1 MSLSLSEFNIN
12 NVFISDDVVKYQ
24 INKEGI
30 KFYNGAFYDIY
41 SLPYIRYGL
50 HFVSN
55 GDKLVIDKISDSTMK
70 YIIIPNNSYYQQDNK
85 HLELSLKPINDVT
98 LNLNDNVQYIYVND
112 NIENLTL
119 TNQTTETTNK
129 KLILSI
135 PNKNFNITSSDTI
148 LNSVSHLILRD
159 YNKEYFNQ
167 TILKNFSN
175 AKVINLTI
183 NSSEGLFNSY
193 VLEDLIEVNNL
204 IPNYHYYLYLMK
216 YNMQDIKETLYLS
229 NYDIYEIDTLADYE
243 DVINNNPKF
252 QLSIEDGKIKFNSSN
267 NEFTININTQNIIV
281 YDHYFYYYFTDST
294 NSDNNKWVKYDLFN
308 GNQEDNNINSLNVVE
323 INGELIKYSIEDD
336 KVTIDNHTI
345 NLNGYSVNKI
355 FRCYDL
361 IVFLLTNRNSLTNET
376 SLKILTSDLSFD
388 KFYDIV
394 INDYSS
400 NLRFY
405 FYRSLT
411 IEFINTSNKKIRIVF
426 NNYTIQELLMKI

>member
-1 MSLSLSEFNIN
+1 MSLSLSEFKIN
-12 NVFISDDVVKYQ
+12 NVFISNDVVKYQ

-50 HFVSN
+50 HFISKDN
-55 GDKLVIDKISDSTMK
+55 KLVIDKISDLTMK
-70 YIIIPNNSYYQQDNK
+70 YIIIPNNSYYQQDNN

-119 TNQTTETTNK
+119 TNQTPETINK
-129 KLILSI
+129 ELILSI
-135 PNKNFNITSSDTI
+135 PNKNFNITLSDKI
-148 LNSVSHLILRD
+148 LNSISHLILRD
-159 YNKEYFNQ
+159 YNKEYFNKL
-167 TILKNFSN
+167 ILNKFPNS
-175 AKVINLTI
+175 KVINLTI

-193 VLEDLIEVNNL
+193 ILEDLIAVNNL

-229 NYDIYEIDTLADYE
+229 NYDIYQIDTLADYE

-267 NEFTININTQNIIV
+267 NQFTININTQNIIV
-281 YDHYFYYYFTDST
+281 YDHYFYYYNTEELIPDSNN
-294 NSDNNKWVKYDLFN
+294 NSKWFKYDLFN
-308 GNQEDNNINSLNVVE
+308 GNQEVININSLNVVE
-323 INGELIKYSIEDD
+323 INGELIEYSIDGD
-336 KVTIDNHTI
+336 NVTIDNHTI
-345 NLNGYSVNKI
+345 NLTGYSVNKI

-361 IVFLLTNRNSLTNET
+361 IVFLLTNGN
-376 SLKILTSDLSFD
+376 SLKILTSDLSFN

-394 INDYSS
+394 INDYLSD
-400 NLRFY
+400 LRFY

-411 IEFINTSNKKIRIVF
+411 IEFINTSNKTIRIVF
-426 NNYTIQELLMKI
+426 NNYTTQELLIRI

>member
-12 NVFISDDVVKYQ
+12 NVFISDDVIKYQ

-50 HFVSN
+50 HFISKD
-55 GDKLVIDKISDSTMK
+55 DKLVIDKISDLTMK

-119 TNQTTETTNK
+119 TNQTTNK
-129 KLILSI
+129 ELILSI
-135 PNKNFNITSSDTI
+135 PNKNFNITLSDTI
-148 LNSVSHLILRD
+148 LNSISHLILRD
-159 YNKEYFNQ
+159 YNKEYFNKL
-167 TILKNFSN
+167 ILNKFPN

-183 NSSEGLFNSY
+183 NSSEGLFNNY
-193 VLEDLIEVNNL
+193 VLEELIAVNNL

-229 NYDIYEIDTLADYE
+229 NYDIYQIDTLADYE

-267 NEFTININTQNIIV
+267 NQFTININTQNIIV
-281 YDHYFYYYFTDST
+281 YDHYFYYYNTTELNPDL
-294 NSDNNKWVKYDLFN
+294 NNKWFKYDLFN
-308 GNQEDNNINSLNVVE
+308 GNQEVININSLNVVE
-323 INGELIKYSIEDD
+323 INGELIEYSIDGD
-336 KVTIDNHTI
+336 NVIINNHTI

-361 IVFLLTNRNSLTNET
+361 IVFLLTNGN
-376 SLKILTSDLSFD
+376 SLKILTSDLSFN

-394 INDYSS
+394 INDYLSD
-400 NLRFY
+400 LRFY

-411 IEFINTSNKKIRIVF
+411 IEFINTSNKNIRIVF
-426 NNYTIQELLMKI
+426 NNYTTQELLMRI

>member
-12 NVFISDDVVKYQ
+12 NVFISDDVIKYQ

-50 HFVSN
+50 HFISKD
-55 GDKLVIDKISDSTMK
+55 DKLVIDKISDLTMK

-119 TNQTTETTNK
+119 TNQIPETINK
-129 KLILSI
+129 ELILSI

-148 LNSVSHLILRD
+148 LNSISHLILRD
-159 YNKEYFNQ
+159 YNKEYFNKL
-167 TILKNFSN
+167 ILNKFPN

-183 NSSEGLFNSY
+183 NSSEGLFNNY
-193 VLEDLIEVNNL
+193 VLEELIAVNNL

-229 NYDIYEIDTLADYE
+229 NYDIYQIDTLADYE

-281 YDHYFYYYFTDST
+281 YDHYFYYYNTTELNPDL
-294 NSDNNKWVKYDLFN
+294 NNKWFKYDLFN
-308 GNQEDNNINSLNVVE
+308 GNQEVININSLNVVE
-323 INGELIKYSIEDD
+323 INGELIEYSIDGD
-336 KVTIDNHTI
+336 NVIINNHTI

-361 IVFLLTNRNSLTNET
+361 IVFLLTNGN
-376 SLKILTSDLSFD
+376 SLKILTSDLSFN

-394 INDYSS
+394 INDYLSD
-400 NLRFY
+400 LRFY

-411 IEFINTSNKKIRIVF
+411 IEFINTSNKNIRIVF
-426 NNYTIQELLMKI
+426 NNYTTQELLMRI

>member
-12 NVFISDDVVKYQ
+12 NIFISDDVIKYQ

-50 HFVSN
+50 HFISKD
-55 GDKLVIDKISDSTMK
+55 DKLVIDKISDLTMK

-119 TNQTTETTNK
+119 TNQTTNK
-129 KLILSI
+129 ELILSI

-148 LNSVSHLILRD
+148 LNSISHLILRD
-159 YNKEYFNQ
+159 YNKEYFNKL
-167 TILKNFSN
+167 ILNKFPN

-183 NSSEGLFNSY
+183 NSSEGLFNNY
-193 VLEDLIEVNNL
+193 VLEELIAVNNL

-229 NYDIYEIDTLADYE
+229 NYDIYQIDTLADYE

-267 NEFTININTQNIIV
+267 NQFTININTQNIIV
-281 YDHYFYYYFTDST
+281 YDHYFYYYNTTELNLDL
-294 NSDNNKWVKYDLFN
+294 NNKWFKYDLFN
-308 GNQEDNNINSLNVVE
+308 GNQEAININSLNVVE
-323 INGELIKYSIEDD
+323 INGELIEYSIDGD
-336 KVTIDNHTI
+336 NVIINNHTI

-361 IVFLLTNRNSLTNET
+361 IVFLLTNEN
-376 SLKILTSDLSFD
+376 SLKILTSDLSFN

-394 INDYSS
+394 INDYLSD
-400 NLRFY
+400 LRFY

-411 IEFINTSNKKIRIVF
+411 IEFINTSNKNIRIVF
-426 NNYTIQELLMKI
+426 NNYTTQELLMRI

>member
-12 NVFISDDVVKYQ
+12 NVFISNDVVKYQ

-50 HFVSN
+50 HFISKD
-55 GDKLVIDKISDSTMK
+55 DKLVIDKISDSTMK
-70 YIIIPNNSYYQQDNK
+70 YIIIPNNSYYQQDNN

-119 TNQTTETTNK
+119 TNQTPETINK
-129 KLILSI
+129 ELILSI
-135 PNKNFNITSSDTI
+135 PNKNFNITLSDKI
-148 LNSVSHLILRD
+148 LNSISHLILRD
-159 YNKEYFNQ
+159 YNKEYFNKL
-167 TILKNFSN
+167 ILNKFPNS
-175 AKVINLTI
+175 KVINLTI

-193 VLEDLIEVNNL
+193 ILEDLIAVNNL

-229 NYDIYEIDTLADYE
+229 NYDIYQIDTLADYE
-243 DVINNNPKF
+243 DIINNNPKF

-267 NEFTININTQNIIV
+267 NQFTININTQNIIV
-281 YDHYFYYYFTDST
+281 YDHYFYYYNTDLTDSIN
-294 NSDNNKWVKYDLFN
+294 NSKWFKYDLFN
-308 GNQEDNNINSLNVVE
+308 GNQEVININSLNVVE
-323 INGELIKYSIEDD
+323 INGELIEYSIDGD
-336 KVTIDNHTI
+336 NVIIDNHTI

-361 IVFLLTNRNSLTNET
+361 IVFLLTNGN
-376 SLKILTSDLSFD
+376 SLKILTSDLSFN

-394 INDYSS
+394 INDYLSD
-400 NLRFY
+400 LRFY

-411 IEFINTSNKKIRIVF
+411 IEFINTSNKNIRIVF
-426 NNYTIQELLMKI
+426 NNYTIQELLIRI

>member
-12 NVFISDDVVKYQ
+12 NVFISDDVIKYQ

-50 HFVSN
+50 HFISKD
-55 GDKLVIDKISDSTMK
+55 DKLVIDKINDLTMK

-119 TNQTTETTNK
+119 TNQTPETINK
-129 KLILSI
+129 ELILSI
-135 PNKNFNITSSDTI
+135 PNKNFNITLSDKI
-148 LNSVSHLILRD
+148 LNSISHLILRD
-159 YNKEYFNQ
+159 YNKEYFNKL
-167 TILKNFSN
+167 ILNKFPN

-193 VLEDLIEVNNL
+193 ILEDLIAVNNL

-229 NYDIYEIDTLADYE
+229 NYDIYQIDTLADYE

-267 NEFTININTQNIIV
+267 NGFTININTQNIIV
-281 YDHYFYYYFTDST
+281 YDHYFYYYNTTELNPDL
-294 NSDNNKWVKYDLFN
+294 NNKWFKYDLFN
-308 GNQEDNNINSLNVVE
+308 GNQEVININSLNVVE
-323 INGELIKYSIEDD
+323 INGELIEYSIDGD
-336 KVTIDNHTI
+336 NVIINNHTI

-361 IVFLLTNRNSLTNET
+361 IVFLLTNGN
-376 SLKILTSDLSFD
+376 SLKILTSDLSFN
-388 KFYDIV
+388 KFYDTV
-394 INDYSS
+394 INDYLSD
-400 NLRFY
+400 LRFY

-411 IEFINTSNKKIRIVF
+411 IEFINTSNKNIRIVF
-426 NNYTIQELLMKI
+426 NNYTTQELLIRI

>member
-12 NVFISDDVVKYQ
+12 NVFISDDVIKYQ

-50 HFVSN
+50 HFISKD
-55 GDKLVIDKISDSTMK
+55 DKLVIDKISDLTMK

-119 TNQTTETTNK
+119 TNQTPETINK
-129 KLILSI
+129 ELILSI
-135 PNKNFNITSSDTI
+135 PNKNFNITLSDTI
-148 LNSVSHLILRD
+148 LNSISHLILRD
-159 YNKEYFNQ
+159 YNKEYFNKL
-167 TILKNFSN
+167 ILNKFPN

-183 NSSEGLFNSY
+183 NSSEGLFNNY
-193 VLEDLIEVNNL
+193 VLEELIAVNNL

-229 NYDIYEIDTLADYE
+229 NYDIYQIDTLADYE

-281 YDHYFYYYFTDST
+281 YDHYFYYYNTTELNPDL
-294 NSDNNKWVKYDLFN
+294 NNKWFKYDLFN
-308 GNQEDNNINSLNVVE
+308 GNQEVININSLNVVE
-323 INGELIKYSIEDD
+323 INGELIEYSIDGD
-336 KVTIDNHTI
+336 NVIINNHTI

-361 IVFLLTNRNSLTNET
+361 IVFLLTNGN
-376 SLKILTSDLSFD
+376 SLKILTSDLSFN

-394 INDYSS
+394 INDYLSD
-400 NLRFY
+400 LRFY

-411 IEFINTSNKKIRIVF
+411 IEFINTSNKNIRIVF
-426 NNYTIQELLMKI
+426 NNYTTQELLMRI

>member
-12 NVFISDDVVKYQ
+12 NVFISDDVIKYQ

-30 KFYNGAFYDIY
+30 KSYNGAFYDIY

-50 HFVSN
+50 HFISKD
-55 GDKLVIDKISDSTMK
+55 DKLVIDKISDLTMK

-119 TNQTTETTNK
+119 TNQTTNK
-129 KLILSI
+129 ELILSI
-135 PNKNFNITSSDTI
+135 PNKNFNITLSDTI
-148 LNSVSHLILRD
+148 LNSISHLILRD
-159 YNKEYFNQ
+159 YNKEYFNKL
-167 TILKNFSN
+167 ILNKFPN

-193 VLEDLIEVNNL
+193 VLEELIAVNNL

-229 NYDIYEIDTLADYE
+229 NYDIYQIDTLADYE

-267 NEFTININTQNIIV
+267 NQFTININTQNIIV
-281 YDHYFYYYFTDST
+281 YDHYFYYYNTTELNPDL
-294 NSDNNKWVKYDLFN
+294 NNKWFKYDLFN
-308 GNQEDNNINSLNVVE
+308 GNQEVININSLNVVE
-323 INGELIKYSIEDD
+323 INGELIEYSIDGD
-336 KVTIDNHTI
+336 NVIINNHTI

-361 IVFLLTNRNSLTNET
+361 IVFLLTNGN
-376 SLKILTSDLSFD
+376 SLKILTSDLSFN

-394 INDYSS
+394 INDYLSD
-400 NLRFY
+400 LRFY

-411 IEFINTSNKKIRIVF
+411 IEFINTSNKNIRIVF
-426 NNYTIQELLMKI
+426 NNYTTQELLMRI

>member
-12 NVFISDDVVKYQ
+12 NVFISDDVIKYQ

-50 HFVSN
+50 HFISKD
-55 GDKLVIDKISDSTMK
+55 DKLVIDKISDLTMK

-119 TNQTTETTNK
+119 TNQTPETINK
-129 KLILSI
+129 ELILSI
-135 PNKNFNITSSDTI
+135 PNKNFNITLSDTI
-148 LNSVSHLILRD
+148 LNSISHLILRD
-159 YNKEYFNQ
+159 YNKEYFNKL
-167 TILKNFSN
+167 ILNKFPNS
-175 AKVINLTI
+175 KVINLTI

-193 VLEDLIEVNNL
+193 VLENLIAVNNL

-229 NYDIYEIDTLADYE
+229 NYDIYQIDTLADYE

-267 NEFTININTQNIIV
+267 NQFTININTQNIIV
-281 YDHYFYYYFTDST
+281 YDHYFYYYNTTELNPDL
-294 NSDNNKWVKYDLFN
+294 NNKWFKYDLFN
-308 GNQEDNNINSLNVVE
+308 GNQEMININSLNVVE
-323 INGELIKYSIEDD
+323 INGELIEYSIDGD
-336 KVTIDNHTI
+336 NVIIDNHMI

-361 IVFLLTNRNSLTNET
+361 IVFLLTNGN
-376 SLKILTSDLSFD
+376 SLKILTSDLSFN

-394 INDYSS
+394 INDYLSD
-400 NLRFY
+400 LIFY
-405 FYRSLT
+405 FYHSLT
-411 IEFINTSNKKIRIVF
+411 IEFINTSNKNIRIVF
-426 NNYTIQELLMKI
+426 NNYTTQELLMRI

>member
-12 NVFISDDVVKYQ
+12 NVFISDDVIKYQ

-50 HFVSN
+50 HFISKD
-55 GDKLVIDKISDSTMK
+55 DKLVIDKISDLTMK

-119 TNQTTETTNK
+119 TNQTPETINK
-129 KLILSI
+129 ELILSI

-148 LNSVSHLILRD
+148 LNSISHLILRD
-159 YNKEYFNQ
+159 YNKEYFNKL
-167 TILKNFSN
+167 ILNKFPN

-183 NSSEGLFNSY
+183 NSSDGLFNSY
-193 VLEDLIEVNNL
+193 VLEDLIAVNNL

-229 NYDIYEIDTLADYE
+229 NYDIYQIDTLADYE

-267 NEFTININTQNIIV
+267 NQFTININTQNIIV
-281 YDHYFYYYFTDST
+281 YDHYFYYYNTTELNPDL
-294 NSDNNKWVKYDLFN
+294 NNKWFKYDLFN
-308 GNQEDNNINSLNVVE
+308 GNQEVININSLNVVE
-323 INGELIKYSIEDD
+323 INGELIEYSIDGD
-336 KVTIDNHTI
+336 NVIINNHTI

-361 IVFLLTNRNSLTNET
+361 IVFLLTNEN
-376 SLKILTSDLSFD
+376 SLKILTSDLSFN

-394 INDYSS
+394 INDYLSD
-400 NLRFY
+400 LRFY

-426 NNYTIQELLMKI
+426 NNYTTQELLIRI

>member
-1 MSLSLSEFNIN
+1 MSLSLSEFKIN
-12 NVFISDDVVKYQ
+12 NVFISNDVVKYQ

-50 HFVSN
+50 HFISKD
-55 GDKLVIDKISDSTMK
+55 DKLAIDKISDSTMK
-70 YIIIPNNSYYQQDNK
+70 YIIIPNNSYYQQDNN

-119 TNQTTETTNK
+119 TNQTPETINK
-129 KLILSI
+129 ELILSI
-135 PNKNFNITSSDTI
+135 PNKNFNITLSDKI
-148 LNSVSHLILRD
+148 LNSISHLILRD
-159 YNKEYFNQ
+159 YNKEYFNKL
-167 TILKNFSN
+167 ILNKFPNS
-175 AKVINLTI
+175 KVTNLTI

-193 VLEDLIEVNNL
+193 ILEDLIAVNNL

-229 NYDIYEIDTLADYE
+229 NYDIYQIDTLADYE

-267 NEFTININTQNIIV
+267 NQFTININTQNIIV
-281 YDHYFYYYFTDST
+281 YDHYFYYYNTEELIPDSNN
-294 NSDNNKWVKYDLFN
+294 NSKWFKYDLFN
-308 GNQEDNNINSLNVVE
+308 GNQEVIDINSLNVVE
-323 INGELIKYSIEDD
+323 INGELIEYSIDGD
-336 KVTIDNHTI
+336 NVIIDNHLI

-361 IVFLLTNRNSLTNET
+361 IVFLLTNGN
-376 SLKILTSDLSFD
+376 SLKILTSDLSFN

-394 INDYSS
+394 INDYLSD
-400 NLRFY
+400 LRFY

-411 IEFINTSNKKIRIVF
+411 IEFINTSNKTIRIVF
-426 NNYTIQELLMKI
+426 NNYTTQELLIRI

>member
-12 NVFISDDVVKYQ
+12 NVFISDDVIKYQ

-50 HFVSN
+50 HFISKD
-55 GDKLVIDKISDSTMK
+55 DKLVIDKISDLTMK

-119 TNQTTETTNK
+119 TNQTTNK
-129 KLILSI
+129 ELILSI
-135 PNKNFNITSSDTI
+135 PNKNFNITLSDTI
-148 LNSVSHLILRD
+148 LNSISHLILRD
-159 YNKEYFNQ
+159 YNKEYFNKL
-167 TILKNFSN
+167 ILNKFPN

-193 VLEDLIEVNNL
+193 VLEELIAVNNL

-229 NYDIYEIDTLADYE
+229 NYDIYQIDTLADYE

-267 NEFTININTQNIIV
+267 NQFTININTQNIIV
-281 YDHYFYYYFTDST
+281 YDHYFYYYNTTELNPDL
-294 NSDNNKWVKYDLFN
+294 NNKWFKYDLFN
-308 GNQEDNNINSLNVVE
+308 GNQEVININSLNVVE
-323 INGELIKYSIEDD
+323 INGELIEYSIDGD
-336 KVTIDNHTI
+336 NVIINNHTI

-361 IVFLLTNRNSLTNET
+361 IVFLLTNGN
-376 SLKILTSDLSFD
+376 SLKILTSDLSFN

-394 INDYSS
+394 INDYLSD
-400 NLRFY
+400 LRFY

-411 IEFINTSNKKIRIVF
+411 IEFINTSNKNIRIVF
-426 NNYTIQELLMKI
+426 NNYTTQELLMRI

>member
-12 NVFISDDVVKYQ
+12 NVFISDDVIKYQ

-50 HFVSN
+50 HFISKD
-55 GDKLVIDKISDSTMK
+55 DKLVIDKISDLTMK

-119 TNQTTETTNK
+119 TNQTPETINK
-129 KLILSI
+129 ELILSI
-135 PNKNFNITSSDTI
+135 PNKNFNITLSDTI
-148 LNSVSHLILRD
+148 LNSISHLILRD
-159 YNKEYFNQ
+159 YNKEYFNKL
-167 TILKNFSN
+167 ILNKFPN

-183 NSSEGLFNSY
+183 NSSEGLFNNY
-193 VLEDLIEVNNL
+193 VLEELIAVNNL

-229 NYDIYEIDTLADYE
+229 NYDIYQIDTLADYQ
-243 DVINNNPKF
+243 DIINNNPKF

-267 NEFTININTQNIIV
+267 NQFTININTQNIIV
-281 YDHYFYYYFTDST
+281 YDHYFYYYNTTELNPDL
-294 NSDNNKWVKYDLFN
+294 NNKWFKYDLFN
-308 GNQEDNNINSLNVVE
+308 GNQEVININSLNVVE
-323 INGELIKYSIEDD
+323 INGELIEYSIDSD
-336 KVTIDNHTI
+336 NVIINNHTI

-361 IVFLLTNRNSLTNET
+361 IVFLLTNGN
-376 SLKILTSDLSFD
+376 SLKILTSDLSFN

-394 INDYSS
+394 INDYLSD
-400 NLRFY
+400 LRFY

-426 NNYTIQELLMKI
+426 NNYTTQELLIRI

>member
-12 NVFISDDVVKYQ
+12 NVFISNDVVKYQ

-30 KFYNGAFYDIY
+30 KFYNGAYYDIY
-41 SLPYIRYGL
+41 TLPYIRYGL
-50 HFVSN
+50 HFVGN

-70 YIIIPNNSYYQQDNK
+70 YIIIPNNSYYKPDNE

-119 TNQTTETTNK
+119 TESTNK
-129 KLILSI
+129 ELILSI
-135 PNKNFNITSSDTI
+135 PNKNFNIISSDTI
-148 LNSVSHLILRD
+148 LDSVSHLILRD
-159 YNKEYFNQ
+159 YNKEYFNKL
-167 TILKNFSN
+167 ILNKFPN

-267 NEFTININTQNIIV
+267 NGFTNDFTIDINTQNIIV

-308 GNQEDNNINSLNVVE
+308 GNQEDININSLS
-323 INGELIKYSIEDD
+323 Y
-336 KVTIDNHTI
+336 
-345 NLNGYSVNKI
+345 
-355 FRCYDL
+355 
-361 IVFLLTNRNSLTNET
+361 
-376 SLKILTSDLSFD
+376 
-388 KFYDIV
+388 
-394 INDYSS
+394 
-400 NLRFY
+400 
-405 FYRSLT
+405 
-411 IEFINTSNKKIRIVF
+411 
-426 NNYTIQELLMKI
+426 

>member
-12 NVFISDDVVKYQ
+12 NVFISDDVIKYQ

-50 HFVSN
+50 HFISKD
-55 GDKLVIDKISDSTMK
+55 DKLVIDKISDLTMK

-85 HLELSLKPINDVT
+85 HLELSLKPINNVT

-119 TNQTTETTNK
+119 TNSTNK
-129 KLILSI
+129 ELILSI

-148 LNSVSHLILRD
+148 LNSISHLILRD
-159 YNKEYFNQ
+159 YNKEYFNKL
-167 TILKNFSN
+167 ILNKFPNS
-175 AKVINLTI
+175 KVINLTI

-193 VLEDLIEVNNL
+193 VLEDLIAVNNL

-229 NYDIYEIDTLADYE
+229 NYDIYQIDTLADYE
-243 DVINNNPKF
+243 DIINNNPKF
-252 QLSIEDGKIKFNSSN
+252 QLSIEDRKIKFNSSN

-281 YDHYFYYYFTDST
+281 YDHYFYYYNTAELNPDL
-294 NSDNNKWVKYDLFN
+294 NNKWFKYDLFN
-308 GNQEDNNINSLNVVE
+308 GNQEVININSLNVVE
-323 INGELIKYSIEDD
+323 INGELIEYSINGDN
-336 KVTIDNHTI
+336 VIIDNHMI

-361 IVFLLTNRNSLTNET
+361 IVFLLTNGN
-376 SLKILTSDLSFD
+376 SLKILTSDLSFN

-394 INDYSS
+394 INDYLSD
-400 NLRFY
+400 LRFY

-426 NNYTIQELLMKI
+426 NNYTTQELLIRI

>member
-12 NVFISDDVVKYQ
+12 NVFISDDVIKYQ

-50 HFVSN
+50 HFISKD
-55 GDKLVIDKISDSTMK
+55 DKLVIDKISDLIMK

-119 TNQTTETTNK
+119 TNQTTNK
-129 KLILSI
+129 ELILSI

-148 LNSVSHLILRD
+148 LNSISHLILRD
-159 YNKEYFNQ
+159 YNKEYFNKL
-167 TILKNFSN
+167 ILNKFPN

-183 NSSEGLFNSY
+183 NSSDGLFNSY
-193 VLEDLIEVNNL
+193 VLEELIAVNNL

-229 NYDIYEIDTLADYE
+229 NYDIYQIDTLADYE

-267 NEFTININTQNIIV
+267 NQFTININTQNIIV
-281 YDHYFYYYFTDST
+281 YDHYFYYYNTTELNPDL
-294 NSDNNKWVKYDLFN
+294 NNKWFKYDLFN
-308 GNQEDNNINSLNVVE
+308 GNQEAININSLNVIE
-323 INGELIKYSIEDD
+323 INGELIEYSDTEKMFSFPED
-336 KVTIDNHTI
+336 KRT
-345 NLNGYSVNKI
+345 
-355 FRCYDL
+355 
-361 IVFLLTNRNSLTNET
+361 E
-376 SLKILTSDLSFD
+376 
-388 KFYDIV
+388 
-394 INDYSS
+394 DYITG
-400 NLRFY
+400 RFG
-405 FYRSLT
+405 
-411 IEFINTSNKKIRIVF
+411 
-426 NNYTIQELLMKI
+426 

>member
-12 NVFISDDVVKYQ
+12 NVFISDDVIKYQ

-30 KFYNGAFYDIY
+30 RFYNGAFYDIY

-50 HFVSN
+50 HFISKD
-55 GDKLVIDKISDSTMK
+55 DKLVIDKISDLTMK

-119 TNQTTETTNK
+119 TNQTPETINK
-129 KLILSI
+129 ELILSI

-148 LNSVSHLILRD
+148 LNSISYLILRD
-159 YNKEYFNQ
+159 YNKGYFNKL
-167 TILKNFSN
+167 ILNKFPN

-193 VLEDLIEVNNL
+193 VLEDLIAVNNL

-229 NYDIYEIDTLADYE
+229 NYDIYQIDTLADYE

-252 QLSIEDGKIKFNSSN
+252 QLSIEDGKIKFNSSDN
-267 NEFTININTQNIIV
+267 QFTININTQNIIV
-281 YDHYFYYYFTDST
+281 YDHYFYYYNTTELNPDL
-294 NSDNNKWVKYDLFN
+294 NNKWFKYDLFN
-308 GNQEDNNINSLNVVE
+308 GNQQVININSLNVVE
-323 INGELIKYSIEDD
+323 INGELIEYSIDGD
-336 KVTIDNHTI
+336 NVIINNHTI

-361 IVFLLTNRNSLTNET
+361 IVFLLTNGN
-376 SLKILTSDLSFD
+376 SLKILTSDLSFN

-394 INDYSS
+394 INDYLSD
-400 NLRFY
+400 LRFY

-411 IEFINTSNKKIRIVF
+411 IEFINTSNKNIRIVF
-426 NNYTIQELLMKI
+426 NNYTTQELLMRI

>member
-12 NVFISDDVVKYQ
+12 NVFISDDVIKYQ

-50 HFVSN
+50 HFISKD
-55 GDKLVIDKISDSTMK
+55 DKLVIDKISDLTMK

-119 TNQTTETTNK
+119 TNQTTNK
-129 KLILSI
+129 ELILSI

-148 LNSVSHLILRD
+148 LNSISHLILRD
-159 YNKEYFNQ
+159 YNKEYFNKL
-167 TILKNFSN
+167 ILNKFPN

-183 NSSEGLFNSY
+183 NSSDGLFNSY
-193 VLEDLIEVNNL
+193 VLEELIAVNNL

-229 NYDIYEIDTLADYE
+229 NYDIYQIDTLADYE

-281 YDHYFYYYFTDST
+281 YDHYFYYYNTTELNPDL
-294 NSDNNKWVKYDLFN
+294 NNKWFKYDLFN
-308 GNQEDNNINSLNVVE
+308 GNQEVININSLNVVE
-323 INGELIKYSIEDD
+323 INGELIEYSIDG
-336 KVTIDNHTI
+336 DNVIINNHMI
-345 NLNGYSVNKI
+345 NLNGYFVNKI

-361 IVFLLTNRNSLTNET
+361 IVFLLTNGN
-376 SLKILTSDLSFD
+376 SLKILTSDLSFN

-394 INDYSS
+394 INDYLSD
-400 NLRFY
+400 LRFY

-411 IEFINTSNKKIRIVF
+411 IEFINTANKNIRIVF
-426 NNYTIQELLMKI
+426 NNYTTQELLIRI

>member
-12 NVFISDDVVKYQ
+12 NVFISDDVIKYQ

-50 HFVSN
+50 HFISKD
-55 GDKLVIDKISDSTMK
+55 DKLVIDKISDLTMK

-119 TNQTTETTNK
+119 TNQTTNK
-129 KLILSI
+129 ELILSI

-148 LNSVSHLILRD
+148 LNSISHLILRD
-159 YNKEYFNQ
+159 YNKEYFNKL
-167 TILKNFSN
+167 ILNKLPN

-193 VLEDLIEVNNL
+193 VLEDLIAVNNL

-229 NYDIYEIDTLADYE
+229 NYDIYQIDTLADYE

-267 NEFTININTQNIIV
+267 NGFTININTQNIIV
-281 YDHYFYYYFTDST
+281 YDHYFYYYNTTELNPDL
-294 NSDNNKWVKYDLFN
+294 NNKWFKYDLFN
-308 GNQEDNNINSLNVVE
+308 GNQEVININSLNVVE
-323 INGELIKYSIEDD
+323 INGELIEYSIDGD
-336 KVTIDNHTI
+336 NVIINNHTI

-361 IVFLLTNRNSLTNET
+361 IVFLLTNGN
-376 SLKILTSDLSFD
+376 SLKILTSDLSFN

-394 INDYSS
+394 INDYLSD
-400 NLRFY
+400 LRFY

-411 IEFINTSNKKIRIVF
+411 IEFINTSNKNIRIVF
-426 NNYTIQELLMKI
+426 NNYTTQELLMRI

>member
-12 NVFISDDVVKYQ
+12 NIFISDDVIKYQ

-50 HFVSN
+50 HFISKD
-55 GDKLVIDKISDSTMK
+55 DKLVIDKINDLTMK

-119 TNQTTETTNK
+119 TNQIPETINK
-129 KLILSI
+129 ELILSI

-148 LNSVSHLILRD
+148 LNSISHLILRD
-159 YNKEYFNQ
+159 YNKEYFNKL
-167 TILKNFSN
+167 ILNKFPN

-193 VLEDLIEVNNL
+193 VLEELIAVNNL

-229 NYDIYEIDTLADYE
+229 NYDIYQIDTLADYE

-267 NEFTININTQNIIV
+267 NQFTININTQNIIV
-281 YDHYFYYYFTDST
+281 YDHYFYYYNTTELNPDL
-294 NSDNNKWVKYDLFN
+294 NNKWFKYDLFN
-308 GNQEDNNINSLNVVE
+308 GNQEAININSLNVIE
-323 INGELIKYSIEDD
+323 INGELIEYSIDGD
-336 KVTIDNHTI
+336 NVIIDNHMI
-345 NLNGYSVNKI
+345 NLNGYFVNKI

-361 IVFLLTNRNSLTNET
+361 IVFLLTNGN
-376 SLKILTSDLSFD
+376 SLKILTSDLSFN

-394 INDYSS
+394 INDYLSD
-400 NLRFY
+400 LRFY

-411 IEFINTSNKKIRIVF
+411 IEFINTSNKNIRIVF
-426 NNYTIQELLMKI
+426 NNYTTQELLMRI

>member
-1 MSLSLSEFNIN
+1 MSLLLSEFNIN
-12 NVFISDDVVKYQ
+12 NVFISNDVVKYQ

-30 KFYNGAFYDIY
+30 KFYNGAYYDIY
-41 SLPYIRYGL
+41 TLPYIRYGL

-70 YIIIPNNSYYQQDNK
+70 YIIIPNNSYYKPDNE

-119 TNQTTETTNK
+119 TESTNK
-129 KLILSI
+129 ELILSI
-135 PNKNFNITSSDTI
+135 PNKNFNITTSSDTI

-159 YNKEYFNQ
+159 YNKEYFNK
-167 TILKNFSN
+167 TVLKNFPN

-183 NSSEGLFNSY
+183 NYCDGLFNNY
-193 VLEDLIEVNNL
+193 ILEDLIAINEL

-216 YNMQDIKETLYLS
+216 YNMKDIKETLYLS
-229 NYDIYEIDTLADYE
+229 NYDIYEIDSLVKYNDI
-243 DVINNNPKF
+243 INNNPKF
-252 QLSIEDGKIKFNSSN
+252 QLFLN
-267 NEFTININTQNIIV
+267 NRDNNITFRSDNNYFIIYINTQNIIV
-281 YDHYFYYYFTDST
+281 YDHYFYYYITDPI
-294 NSDNNKWVKYDLFN
+294 NPRNNGWFKYDLFN
-308 GNQEDNNINSLNVVE
+308 DNKEEINISSLNVVE
-323 INGELIKYSIEDD
+323 INGELIEYLIEGDN
-336 KVTIDNHTI
+336 VIIDNHI
-345 NLNGYSVNKI
+345 IILDGYSVKKI

-361 IVFLLTNRNSLTNET
+361 IVFLLTNGN

-394 INDYSS
+394 INNYSS
-400 NLRFY
+400 DLRFY

-411 IEFINTSNKKIRIVF
+411 IEFINTSNKNIRIVF
-426 NNYTIQELLMKI
+426 NNYTIKELLMKI

>member
-12 NVFISDDVVKYQ
+12 NVFISDDVIKYQ

-50 HFVSN
+50 HFISKD
-55 GDKLVIDKISDSTMK
+55 DKLVIDKINDLTMK

-119 TNQTTETTNK
+119 TNQTTNK
-129 KLILSI
+129 ELILSI
-135 PNKNFNITSSDTI
+135 PNKNFNITLSDTI
-148 LNSVSHLILRD
+148 LNSISHLILRD
-159 YNKEYFNQ
+159 YNKGFFNK
-167 TILKNFSN
+167 TILNKFPN

-193 VLEDLIEVNNL
+193 VLEDLIAVNNL

-229 NYDIYEIDTLADYE
+229 NYDIYQIDTLADYE

-267 NEFTININTQNIIV
+267 NQFTININTQNIIV
-281 YDHYFYYYFTDST
+281 YDHYFYYYNTDST
-294 NSDNNKWVKYDLFN
+294 DSNNNSKWFKYDLFN
-308 GNQEDNNINSLNVVE
+308 GNQEVININSLNVVE
-323 INGELIKYSIEDD
+323 INGELIEYSINGDN
-336 KVTIDNHTI
+336 VTINQNIAPTKVEQKNKKFFIIMREEKYDRTSWVEFI
-345 NLNGYSVNKI
+345 SDDYS
-355 FRCYDL
+355 
-361 IVFLLTNRNSLTNET
+361 
-376 SLKILTSDLSFD
+376 KILTKLYNCKDNEYNYKVLLQDERGNIKPLMTLFG
-388 KFYDIV
+388 DI
-394 INDYSS
+394 D
-400 NLRFY
+400 
-405 FYRSLT
+405 
-411 IEFINTSNKKIRIVF
+411 
-426 NNYTIQELLMKI
+426 

>member
-12 NVFISDDVVKYQ
+12 NVFISDDVIKYQ

-50 HFVSN
+50 HFISKD
-55 GDKLVIDKISDSTMK
+55 DKLVIDKISDLTMK

-119 TNQTTETTNK
+119 TNQTPETINK
-129 KLILSI
+129 ELILSI
-135 PNKNFNITSSDTI
+135 PNKNFNITLSDTI
-148 LNSVSHLILRD
+148 LNSISHLILRD
-159 YNKEYFNQ
+159 YNKEYFNKL
-167 TILKNFSN
+167 ILNKFPN

-183 NSSEGLFNSY
+183 NSYEGLFNSY
-193 VLEDLIEVNNL
+193 ILEDLIAVNNL

-229 NYDIYEIDTLADYE
+229 NYDIYQIDTLADYQ
-243 DVINNNPKF
+243 DIINNNPKF

-267 NEFTININTQNIIV
+267 NQFTININTQNIIV
-281 YDHYFYYYFTDST
+281 YDHYFYYYNTTELNPDL
-294 NSDNNKWVKYDLFN
+294 NNKWFKYDLFN
-308 GNQEDNNINSLNVVE
+308 GNQEVININSLNVVE
-323 INGELIKYSIEDD
+323 INGELIEYSIDGD
-336 KVTIDNHTI
+336 NVIINNHTI

-361 IVFLLTNRNSLTNET
+361 IVFLLTNGN
-376 SLKILTSDLSFD
+376 SLKILTSDLSFN

-394 INDYSS
+394 INDYLSD
-400 NLRFY
+400 LRFY

-426 NNYTIQELLMKI
+426 NNYTTQELLMRI

>member
-12 NVFISDDVVKYQ
+12 NVFISDDVIKYQ

-50 HFVSN
+50 HFISKD
-55 GDKLVIDKISDSTMK
+55 DKLVIDKISDLTMK

-119 TNQTTETTNK
+119 TNQTPETINK
-129 KLILSI
+129 ELILSI

-148 LNSVSHLILRD
+148 LNSISHLILRD
-159 YNKEYFNQ
+159 YNKEYFNKL
-167 TILKNFSN
+167 ILNKFPN

-193 VLEDLIEVNNL
+193 VLEELIAVNNL

-229 NYDIYEIDTLADYE
+229 NYDIYQIDTLADYE

-267 NEFTININTQNIIV
+267 NQFTININTQNIIV
-281 YDHYFYYYFTDST
+281 YDHYFYYYNTTELNPDL
-294 NSDNNKWVKYDLFN
+294 NNKWFKYDLFN
-308 GNQEDNNINSLNVVE
+308 GNQEVININSLNVVE
-323 INGELIKYSIEDD
+323 INGELIEYSINGDN
-336 KVTIDNHTI
+336 VIINNHTI

-361 IVFLLTNRNSLTNET
+361 IVFLLTNGN
-376 SLKILTSDLSFD
+376 SLKILTSDLSFN

-394 INDYSS
+394 INDYLSD
-400 NLRFY
+400 LRFY

-411 IEFINTSNKKIRIVF
+411 IEFINTSNKNIRIVF
-426 NNYTIQELLMKI
+426 NNYTTQELLMRI

>member
-12 NVFISDDVVKYQ
+12 NVFISDDVIKYQ

-50 HFVSN
+50 HFISKD
-55 GDKLVIDKISDSTMK
+55 DKLVIDKISDLTMK

-119 TNQTTETTNK
+119 TNQTTNK
-129 KLILSI
+129 ELILSI

-148 LNSVSHLILRD
+148 LNSISHLILRD
-159 YNKEYFNQ
+159 YNKEYFNKL
-167 TILKNFSN
+167 ILNKFPN

-193 VLEDLIEVNNL
+193 VLEDLIAVNNL

-229 NYDIYEIDTLADYE
+229 NYDIYQIDTLADYE

-267 NEFTININTQNIIV
+267 NQFTININTQNIIV
-281 YDHYFYYYFTDST
+281 YDHYFYYYNTTELNLDL
-294 NSDNNKWVKYDLFN
+294 NNKWFKYDLFN
-308 GNQEDNNINSLNVVE
+308 GNQEAININSLNVVE
-323 INGELIKYSIEDD
+323 INGELIEYSIDGD
-336 KVTIDNHTI
+336 NVIINNHTI

-361 IVFLLTNRNSLTNET
+361 IVFLLTNEN
-376 SLKILTSDLSFD
+376 SLKILTSDLSFN

-394 INDYSS
+394 INDYLSD
-400 NLRFY
+400 LRFY

-411 IEFINTSNKKIRIVF
+411 IEFINTSNKNIRIVF
-426 NNYTIQELLMKI
+426 NNYTTQELLMRI

>member
-12 NVFISDDVVKYQ
+12 NVFISDDVIKYQ

-50 HFVSN
+50 HFISKDDN
-55 GDKLVIDKISDSTMK
+55 LVIDKISDLTMK

-119 TNQTTETTNK
+119 TNQIPETINK
-129 KLILSI
+129 ELILSI

-148 LNSVSHLILRD
+148 LNSISHLILRD
-159 YNKEYFNQ
+159 YNKEYFNKL
-167 TILKNFSN
+167 ILNKFPN

-193 VLEDLIEVNNL
+193 VLEDLIAVNNL

-229 NYDIYEIDTLADYE
+229 NYDIYQIDTLADYE

-267 NEFTININTQNIIV
+267 NQFTININTQNIIV
-281 YDHYFYYYFTDST
+281 YDHYFYYYNTTELNPDL
-294 NSDNNKWVKYDLFN
+294 NNKWFKYDLFN
-308 GNQEDNNINSLNVVE
+308 GNQEVININSLNVVE
-323 INGELIKYSIEDD
+323 INGELIEYSIDGD
-336 KVTIDNHTI
+336 NVIINNHTI

-361 IVFLLTNRNSLTNET
+361 IVFLLTNEN
-376 SLKILTSDLSFD
+376 SLKILTSDLSFN

-394 INDYSS
+394 INDYLSD
-400 NLRFY
+400 LRFY

-411 IEFINTSNKKIRIVF
+411 IEFINTSNKNIRIVF
-426 NNYTIQELLMKI
+426 NNYTTQELLMRI

>member
-12 NVFISDDVVKYQ
+12 NVFISDDVIKYQ

-50 HFVSN
+50 HFISKD
-55 GDKLVIDKISDSTMK
+55 DKLVIDKISDLTMK

-119 TNQTTETTNK
+119 TNQTPETINK
-129 KLILSI
+129 ELILSI
-135 PNKNFNITSSDTI
+135 PNKNFNITLSDTI
-148 LNSVSHLILRD
+148 LNSISHLILRD
-159 YNKEYFNQ
+159 YNKEYFNKL
-167 TILKNFSN
+167 ILNKFPN

-193 VLEDLIEVNNL
+193 VLEELIAVNNL

-229 NYDIYEIDTLADYE
+229 NYDIYQIDTLADYE

-267 NEFTININTQNIIV
+267 NQFTININTQNIIV
-281 YDHYFYYYFTDST
+281 YDHYFYYYNTTELNPDL
-294 NSDNNKWVKYDLFN
+294 NNKWFKYDLFN
-308 GNQEDNNINSLNVVE
+308 GNQEVININSLNVVE
-323 INGELIKYSIEDD
+323 INGELIEYSIDGD
-336 KVTIDNHTI
+336 NVIINNHTI

-361 IVFLLTNRNSLTNET
+361 IVFLLTNGN
-376 SLKILTSDLSFD
+376 SLKILTSDLSFN

-394 INDYSS
+394 INDYLSD
-400 NLRFY
+400 LRFY

-411 IEFINTSNKKIRIVF
+411 IEFINTSNKNIRIVF
-426 NNYTIQELLMKI
+426 NNYTTQELLMRI

>member
-12 NVFISDDVVKYQ
+12 NVFISDDVIKYQ

-55 GDKLVIDKISDSTMK
+55 GDKLVIDEISDLTMK

-119 TNQTTETTNK
+119 TNSTNK
-129 KLILSI
+129 ELILSI
-135 PNKNFNITSSDTI
+135 PNKNFNITLSDTI
-148 LNSVSHLILRD
+148 LNSISHLILRD
-159 YNKEYFNQ
+159 YNKEYFNKL
-167 TILKNFSN
+167 ILNKFPNS
-175 AKVINLTI
+175 KVINLTI

-193 VLEDLIEVNNL
+193 VLEDLIAVNNL

-229 NYDIYEIDTLADYE
+229 NYDIYQIDTLADYE
-243 DVINNNPKF
+243 DIINNNPKF

-281 YDHYFYYYFTDST
+281 YDHYFYYYNTTELNPDL
-294 NSDNNKWVKYDLFN
+294 NNKWFKYDLFN
-308 GNQEDNNINSLNVVE
+308 GNQEVININSLNVVE
-323 INGELIKYSIEDD
+323 INGELIEYSIDGD
-336 KVTIDNHTI
+336 NVIINNHTI

-361 IVFLLTNRNSLTNET
+361 IVFLLTNEN
-376 SLKILTSDLSFD
+376 SLKILTSDLSFN

-394 INDYSS
+394 INDYLSD
-400 NLRFY
+400 LRFY

-426 NNYTIQELLMKI
+426 NNYTTQEILMRI

>member
-1 MSLSLSEFNIN
+1 MSLSLSEFKIN
-12 NVFISDDVVKYQ
+12 NVFISNDIVKYQ

-50 HFVSN
+50 HFISKD
-55 GDKLVIDKISDSTMK
+55 DKLVIDKISDSTMK
-70 YIIIPNNSYYQQDNK
+70 YIIIPNNSYYQQDNN

-119 TNQTTETTNK
+119 TNQTPETINK
-129 KLILSI
+129 ELILSI
-135 PNKNFNITSSDTI
+135 PNKNFNITLSNKI
-148 LNSVSHLILRD
+148 LNSISHLILRD
-159 YNKEYFNQ
+159 YNKKYFNKL
-167 TILKNFSN
+167 ILNKFPN

-183 NSSEGLFNSY
+183 NSYEGLFNSY
-193 VLEDLIEVNNL
+193 ILEDLIAVNNL

-229 NYDIYEIDTLADYE
+229 NYDIYQIDTLADYE
-243 DVINNNPKF
+243 DIINNNPKF

-267 NEFTININTQNIIV
+267 NQFTININTQNIIV
-281 YDHYFYYYFTDST
+281 YDHYFYYYNTDLTDSIN
-294 NSDNNKWVKYDLFN
+294 NSKWFKYDLFN
-308 GNQEDNNINSLNVVE
+308 GNQEVININSLNVVE
-323 INGELIKYSIEDD
+323 INGELIEYSIDGD
-336 KVTIDNHTI
+336 NVTIDNHTI

-361 IVFLLTNRNSLTNET
+361 IVFLLTNGN
-376 SLKILTSDLSFD
+376 SLKILTSDLSFN

-394 INDYSS
+394 INDYLSD
-400 NLRFY
+400 LRFY

-411 IEFINTSNKKIRIVF
+411 IEFINTSNKNIRIVF
-426 NNYTIQELLMKI
+426 NNYTTQELLIRI

>member
-12 NVFISDDVVKYQ
+12 NVFISDDVIKYQ

-50 HFVSN
+50 HFISKD
-55 GDKLVIDKISDSTMK
+55 DKLVIDKINDLTMK

-119 TNQTTETTNK
+119 TNQTTNK
-129 KLILSI
+129 ELILSI

-148 LNSVSHLILRD
+148 LNSISHLILRD
-159 YNKEYFNQ
+159 YNKEYFNKL
-167 TILKNFSN
+167 ILNKFPN

-193 VLEDLIEVNNL
+193 VLEELIAVNNL

-229 NYDIYEIDTLADYE
+229 NYDIYQIDTLADYE

-267 NEFTININTQNIIV
+267 NQFTININTQNIIV
-281 YDHYFYYYFTDST
+281 YDHYFYYYNTTELNPDL
-294 NSDNNKWVKYDLFN
+294 NNKWFKYDLFN
-308 GNQEDNNINSLNVVE
+308 GNQEVININSLNVVE
-323 INGELIKYSIEDD
+323 INGELIEYSIDGD
-336 KVTIDNHTI
+336 NVIINNHTI

-361 IVFLLTNRNSLTNET
+361 IVFLLTNGN
-376 SLKILTSDLSFD
+376 SLKILTSDLSFN

-394 INDYSS
+394 INDYLSD
-400 NLRFY
+400 LRFY

-411 IEFINTSNKKIRIVF
+411 IEFINTSNKNIRIVF
-426 NNYTIQELLMKI
+426 NNYTTQELLMRI

>member
-12 NVFISDDVVKYQ
+12 NVFISDDVIKYQ

-55 GDKLVIDKISDSTMK
+55 GDKLVIDKISDLTMK

-119 TNQTTETTNK
+119 TNQTTNK
-129 KLILSI
+129 ELILSI

-148 LNSVSHLILRD
+148 LNSISHLILRD
-159 YNKEYFNQ
+159 YNKEYFNKL
-167 TILKNFSN
+167 ILNKFPN

-193 VLEDLIEVNNL
+193 VLEDLIAVNNL

-229 NYDIYEIDTLADYE
+229 NYDIYQIDTLADYE

-267 NEFTININTQNIIV
+267 NGFTININTQNIIV
-281 YDHYFYYYFTDST
+281 YDHYFYYYNTTELNPDL
-294 NSDNNKWVKYDLFN
+294 NNKWFKYDLFN
-308 GNQEDNNINSLNVVE
+308 GNQEAININSLNVVE
-323 INGELIKYSIEDD
+323 INGELIEYSIDGD
-336 KVTIDNHTI
+336 NVIIDNHMI

-361 IVFLLTNRNSLTNET
+361 IVFLLTNGN
-376 SLKILTSDLSFD
+376 SLKILTSDLSFN

-394 INDYSS
+394 INDYLSD
-400 NLRFY
+400 LRFY

-411 IEFINTSNKKIRIVF
+411 IEFINTSNKNIRIVF
-426 NNYTIQELLMKI
+426 NNYTTQELLMRI

>member
-1 MSLSLSEFNIN
+1 MSLSLLEFNIN
-12 NVFISDDVVKYQ
+12 NVFISNDVVKYQ

-50 HFVSN
+50 HFISKD
-55 GDKLVIDKISDSTMK
+55 DKLVIDKISDSTMK
-70 YIIIPNNSYYQQDNK
+70 YIIIPNNSYYQQDNN

-119 TNQTTETTNK
+119 TNQTPETINK
-129 KLILSI
+129 ELILSI
-135 PNKNFNITSSDTI
+135 PNKNFNITLSDKI
-148 LNSVSHLILRD
+148 LNSISHLILRD
-159 YNKEYFNQ
+159 YNKEYFNKL
-167 TILKNFSN
+167 ILNKFPNS
-175 AKVINLTI
+175 KVINLTI
-183 NSSEGLFNSY
+183 NSSEGLFNNY
-193 VLEDLIEVNNL
+193 ILEDLIAVNNL

-229 NYDIYEIDTLADYE
+229 NYDIYQIDTLADYE

-267 NEFTININTQNIIV
+267 NQFTININTQNIIV
-281 YDHYFYYYFTDST
+281 YDHYFYYYNTTELNPDL
-294 NSDNNKWVKYDLFN
+294 NNKWFKYDLFN
-308 GNQEDNNINSLNVVE
+308 GNQEVININSLNVVE
-323 INGELIKYSIEDD
+323 INGELIEYSIDGD
-336 KVTIDNHTI
+336 NVIIDNHTI

-361 IVFLLTNRNSLTNET
+361 IVFLLTNGN
-376 SLKILTSDLSFD
+376 SLKILTSDLSFN

-394 INDYSS
+394 INDYLSD
-400 NLRFY
+400 LRFY

-411 IEFINTSNKKIRIVF
+411 IEFINTSNKNIRIVF
-426 NNYTIQELLMKI
+426 NNYTTQELLIRI

>member
-12 NVFISDDVVKYQ
+12 NVFISDDVIKYQ

-50 HFVSN
+50 HFISKD
-55 GDKLVIDKISDSTMK
+55 DKLVIDKISDLTMK

-119 TNQTTETTNK
+119 TNQTPETINK
-129 KLILSI
+129 ELILSI
-135 PNKNFNITSSDTI
+135 PNKNFNITLSDTI
-148 LNSVSHLILRD
+148 LNSISHLILRD
-159 YNKEYFNQ
+159 YNKEYFNKL
-167 TILKNFSN
+167 ILNKFPN

-193 VLEDLIEVNNL
+193 VLEDLIAVNNL

-229 NYDIYEIDTLADYE
+229 NYDIYQIDTLADYQ
-243 DVINNNPKF
+243 DIINNNPKF

-281 YDHYFYYYFTDST
+281 YDHYFYYYNTTELNPDL
-294 NSDNNKWVKYDLFN
+294 NNKWFKYDLFN
-308 GNQEDNNINSLNVVE
+308 GNQEVININSLNVVE
-323 INGELIKYSIEDD
+323 INGELIEYSIDGD
-336 KVTIDNHTI
+336 NVIINNHTI

-361 IVFLLTNRNSLTNET
+361 IVFLLTNEN
-376 SLKILTSDLSFD
+376 SLKILTSDLSFN

-394 INDYSS
+394 INDYLSD
-400 NLRFY
+400 LRFY

-426 NNYTIQELLMKI
+426 NNYTTQELLMRI

>member
-12 NVFISDDVVKYQ
+12 NVFISNDVVKYQ

-50 HFVSN
+50 HFISKD
-55 GDKLVIDKISDSTMK
+55 DKLVIDKISDSTMK
-70 YIIIPNNSYYQQDNK
+70 YIIIPNNSYYQQDNN

-119 TNQTTETTNK
+119 TNQTPETINK
-129 KLILSI
+129 ELILSI
-135 PNKNFNITSSDTI
+135 PNKNFNITLSDKI
-148 LNSVSHLILRD
+148 LNSISHLILRD
-159 YNKEYFNQ
+159 YNKEYFNKL
-167 TILKNFSN
+167 ILNKFPNS
-175 AKVINLTI
+175 KVINLTI

-193 VLEDLIEVNNL
+193 ILEDLIAINNL

-229 NYDIYEIDTLADYE
+229 NYDIYQIDTLADYE

-267 NEFTININTQNIIV
+267 NQFTININTQNIIV
-281 YDHYFYYYFTDST
+281 YDHYFYYYNTEELIPDS
-294 NSDNNKWVKYDLFN
+294 NNKWFKYDLFN
-308 GNQEDNNINSLNVVE
+308 GNQEVININSLNVVE
-323 INGELIKYSIEDD
+323 INGELIEYSIESDN
-336 KVTIDNHTI
+336 VIINNHTI

-361 IVFLLTNRNSLTNET
+361 IVFLLTNGN
-376 SLKILTSDLSFD
+376 SLKILTSDLSFN
-388 KFYDIV
+388 KFYDTV
-394 INDYSS
+394 INDYLSD
-400 NLRFY
+400 LRFY

-411 IEFINTSNKKIRIVF
+411 IEFINTSNKNIRIVF
-426 NNYTIQELLMKI
+426 NNYTTQELLIRI

>member
-12 NVFISDDVVKYQ
+12 NVFISDDVIKYQ

-50 HFVSN
+50 HFISKD
-55 GDKLVIDKISDSTMK
+55 DKLVIDKISDLTMK

-119 TNQTTETTNK
+119 TNQTTNK
-129 KLILSI
+129 ELILSI
-135 PNKNFNITSSDTI
+135 PNKNFNITLSDTI
-148 LNSVSHLILRD
+148 LNSISHLILRD
-159 YNKEYFNQ
+159 YNKEYFNKL
-167 TILKNFSN
+167 ILNKFPN

-193 VLEDLIEVNNL
+193 VLEDLIAVNNL

-229 NYDIYEIDTLADYE
+229 NYDIYQIDTLADYE
-243 DVINNNPKF
+243 DIINNNPKF

-267 NEFTININTQNIIV
+267 NQFTININTQNIIV
-281 YDHYFYYYFTDST
+281 YDHYFYYYNTTELNPDL
-294 NSDNNKWVKYDLFN
+294 NNKWFKYDLFN
-308 GNQEDNNINSLNVVE
+308 GNQEVVNINSLNVVE
-323 INGELIKYSIEDD
+323 INGELIEYSIDGD
-336 KVTIDNHTI
+336 NVIINNHTI

-361 IVFLLTNRNSLTNET
+361 IVFLLINGN
-376 SLKILTSDLSFD
+376 SLKILTSDLSFN

-394 INDYSS
+394 INDYLSD
-400 NLRFY
+400 LRFY

-411 IEFINTSNKKIRIVF
+411 IEFINTSNKKIKIVF
-426 NNYTIQELLMKI
+426 NNYTTQELLIRI

>member
-12 NVFISDDVVKYQ
+12 NVFISDDVIKYQ

-50 HFVSN
+50 HFISKD
-55 GDKLVIDKISDSTMK
+55 DKLVIDKISDLTMK

-119 TNQTTETTNK
+119 TNQTTNK
-129 KLILSI
+129 ELILSI

-148 LNSVSHLILRD
+148 LNSISHLILRD
-159 YNKEYFNQ
+159 YNKEYFNKL
-167 TILKNFSN
+167 ILNKFPN

-193 VLEDLIEVNNL
+193 VLEDLIAVNNL

-229 NYDIYEIDTLADYE
+229 NYDIYQIDTLADYE

-267 NEFTININTQNIIV
+267 NGFTININTQNIIV
-281 YDHYFYYYFTDST
+281 YDHYFYYYNTDLTDSNN
-294 NSDNNKWVKYDLFN
+294 NSKWFKYDLFN
-308 GNQEDNNINSLNVVE
+308 GNQEVININSLNVVE
-323 INGELIKYSIEDD
+323 INGELIEYSIDGD
-336 KVTIDNHTI
+336 NVIINNHTI

-361 IVFLLTNRNSLTNET
+361 IVFLLTNGN
-376 SLKILTSDLSFD
+376 SLKILTSDLSFN

-394 INDYSS
+394 INDYLSD
-400 NLRFY
+400 LRFY

-411 IEFINTSNKKIRIVF
+411 IEFINTSNKNIRIVF
-426 NNYTIQELLMKI
+426 NNYTTQELLMRI

>member
-12 NVFISDDVVKYQ
+12 NVFISDDVIKYQ

-50 HFVSN
+50 HFISKD
-55 GDKLVIDKISDSTMK
+55 DKLVIDKISDLTMK

-119 TNQTTETTNK
+119 TNQTPETINK
-129 KLILSI
+129 ELILSI
-135 PNKNFNITSSDTI
+135 PNKNFNITLSDTI
-148 LNSVSHLILRD
+148 LNSISHLILRD
-159 YNKEYFNQ
+159 YNKEYFNKL
-167 TILKNFSN
+167 ILNKFPN

-183 NSSEGLFNSY
+183 NSSEGLFNNY
-193 VLEDLIEVNNL
+193 VLEELIAVNNL

-229 NYDIYEIDTLADYE
+229 NYDIYQIDTLADYE

-267 NEFTININTQNIIV
+267 NQFTININTQNIIV
-281 YDHYFYYYFTDST
+281 YDHYFYYYNTTELNPDL
-294 NSDNNKWVKYDLFN
+294 NNKWFKYDLFN
-308 GNQEDNNINSLNVVE
+308 GNQEVININSLNVVE
-323 INGELIKYSIEDD
+323 INGELIEYSIDSD
-336 KVTIDNHTI
+336 NVIINNHTI

-361 IVFLLTNRNSLTNET
+361 IVFLLTNGN
-376 SLKILTSDLSFD
+376 SLKILTSDLSFN

-394 INDYSS
+394 INDYLSD
-400 NLRFY
+400 LRFY

-411 IEFINTSNKKIRIVF
+411 IEFINTSNKNIRIVF
-426 NNYTIQELLMKI
+426 NNYTTQELLMRI

>member
-12 NVFISDDVVKYQ
+12 NVFISNDVVKYQ

-50 HFVSN
+50 HFISKD
-55 GDKLVIDKISDSTMK
+55 DKLVIDKISDSTMK
-70 YIIIPNNSYYQQDNK
+70 YIIIPNNSYYQQDNN

-119 TNQTTETTNK
+119 TNQTPETINK
-129 KLILSI
+129 ELILSI
-135 PNKNFNITSSDTI
+135 PNKNFNITLSDKI
-148 LNSVSHLILRD
+148 LNSISHLILRD
-159 YNKEYFNQ
+159 YNKEYFNKL
-167 TILKNFSN
+167 ILNKFPN

-193 VLEDLIEVNNL
+193 VLEDIIAVNNL

-229 NYDIYEIDTLADYE
+229 NYDIYQIDTLADYE
-243 DVINNNPKF
+243 DIINNNPKF
-252 QLSIEDGKIKFNSSN
+252 QLSFEDGKIKFNSSN
-267 NEFTININTQNIIV
+267 NQFTININTQNIIV
-281 YDHYFYYYFTDST
+281 YDHYFYYYNTDLTDSNN
-294 NSDNNKWVKYDLFN
+294 NSKWFKYDLFN
-308 GNQEDNNINSLNVVE
+308 GNQEVININSLNVVE
-323 INGELIKYSIEDD
+323 INGELIEYSIDGD
-336 KVTIDNHTI
+336 NVIIDNHTI

-361 IVFLLTNRNSLTNET
+361 IVFLLTNGN
-376 SLKILTSDLSFD
+376 SLKILTSDLSFN

-394 INDYSS
+394 INDYLSE
-400 NLRFY
+400 LRFY

-411 IEFINTSNKKIRIVF
+411 IEFINTSNKNIRIVF
-426 NNYTIQELLMKI
+426 NNYTTQELLMRL